1 MKICSAVNLALSR
14 NGSGYLE
21 NACTGRGTKWRWRDD
36 ACKQLH
42 FLRRRGLIV
51 SIFPKKPL
59 CSRNVRRFRR
69 SDELRAPKTAFERS
83 PIWTHCRPPRVAPKT
98 QNHRA
103 RGDSHKMHYG
113 NSGSG
118 RASSPRKISR
128 RTGRASARRNPNPSF
143 GLCRPP
149 ESPSP
154 CPRCRDAP
162 RACRCSRNVA
172 GTAPR

>member
-1 MKICSAVNLALSR
+1 MKIYLPLTLLCQGTGAAIWKTPVPKGVR
-14 NGSGYLE
+14 NGDGGMLPANNCTFCADRGVLSPFSPISRFVHAMFATSGGSVS
-21 NACTGRGTKWRWRDD
+21 CVR
-36 ACKQLH
+36 
-42 FLRRRGLIV
+42 LRRPSNDPQYVPIAG
-51 SIFPKKPL
+51 
-59 CSRNVRRFRR
+59 RR
-69 SDELRAPKTAFERS
+69 EWPQNAKS
-83 PIWTHCRPPRVAPKT
+83 PP
-98 QNHRA
+98 

-143 GLCRPP
+143 GLCRSP